1 MNMKRLLWLVPPS
14 EAWLASNLAP
24 RLEPGLRSAGFN
36 LKAPIP
42 PKEPRL
48 ARLLIHYAR
57 LMFHQGDIV
66 HAFDGLSAI
75 AGLTFRRA
83 KERVVVDGGIAGRP
97 IGGWRIPGL
106 KTVFWGSG
114 GDLPWPTRHKPV
126 WDGRNGNMIGFD
138 SGKTAN
144 KMAQSVVWAF
154 EITRQVAPRLKLSLG
169 EGIRRIELQQFA
181 QAVGA
186 RMAIG
191 EDSCERALDEQQ
203 MQGLLLA
210 HPNRRVIDLAAR
222 ALAFGCRVAWVQEK
236 GYPLGG
242 LPSTDAPVDWSDRP
256 GLARLFLRWGD
267 GPSPHHIE
275 DKWGSD
281 MQDLVRNLARVY
293 EDSGR

>member
-1 MNMKRLLWLVPPS
+1 
-14 EAWLASNLAP
+14 
-24 RLEPGLRSAGFN
+24 
-36 LKAPIP
+36 
-42 PKEPRL
+42 
-48 ARLLIHYAR
+48 
-57 LMFHQGDIV
+57 
-66 HAFDGLSAI
+66 
-75 AGLTFRRA
+75 
-83 KERVVVDGGIAGRP
+83 
-97 IGGWRIPGL
+97 
-106 KTVFWGSG
+106 
-114 GDLPWPTRHKPV
+114 
-126 WDGRNGNMIGFD
+126 
-138 SGKTAN
+138 
-144 KMAQSVVWAF
+144 MAQSVVWAF

-169 EGIRRIELQQFA
+169 DGIRRIDLQQFA

-242 LPSTDAPVDWSDRP
+242 LPSTDGPVDWSDRP